1 MNCMQILI
9 TEATAAYGAPG
20 MSDLFFIP
28 ELMMTATITRDLMS
42 RMPAELITEDLKTA
56 ISMAPAAD
64 DDDDDDVDDEEE
76 DDEDDED
83 DLDEEDDED
92 EEDDF
97 DEEDDDELDGEDEEE
112 EEEH

>member
-1 MNCMQILI
+1 MQILI

-42 RMPAELITEDLKTA
+42 RMPAELITEDFKTA
-56 ISMAPAAD
+56 ISMAPAA
-64 DDDDDDVDDEEE
+64 DDDDVDDEEE

-97 DEEDDDELDGEDEEE
+97 DEEDDDELDDDDEEE
-112 EEEH
+112 EH

>member
-64 DDDDDDVDDEEE
+64 DDDDDDVDDEE
-76 DDEDDED
+76 
-83 DLDEEDDED
+83 
-92 EEDDF
+92 DDF
-97 DEEDDDELDGEDEEE
+97 DEEDDDELDDDDEEE
-112 EEEH
+112 EEH

>member
-1 MNCMQILI
+1 MQILI

-56 ISMAPAAD
+56 ISMTPAA
-64 DDDDDDVDDEEE
+64 DDDDVDDEEE

-92 EEDDF
+92 DEDDF
-97 DEEDDDELDGEDEEE
+97 DEEDDDELDDDDEEE
-112 EEEH
+112 EH